1 MTRIMFLRLSVQE
14 AQLIE
19 AALKGE
25 GLDDQR
31 WFLIQIGRILVSK
44 KPMEL
49 GLPVQFLWWLR
60 DRLDPFASVGG
71 TTGFDVIL
79 KIYDLLLEAKSLD
92 LQEELGLPP
101 LAPDKEEQDSESR
114 DEDTTKDG
122 TKDGTEDTTEASRT
136 DGTENRPDTE
146 TEPRETLPGAEG

>member
-19 AALKGE
+19 A
-25 GLDDQR
+25 
-31 WFLIQIGRILVSK
+31 
-44 KPMEL
+44 
-49 GLPVQFLWWLR
+49 LWWLR

-122 TKDGTEDTTEASRT
+122 TEDKTEDTTEASRT
-136 DGTENRPDTE
+136 DGHNQRRNRRQNRRHHRSQQNRRNRKSTRYGD
-146 TEPRETLPGAEG
+146 